1 MVRLGRWEFDL
12 RAQPPAKALPA
23 VSSSRHPIRRVDRFP
38 RRRLRGVTGGPR
50 QTFAP
55 RSLPRPATRI
65 GSTGTRV
72 LAVSRSSLNG
82 VDNDERVSDR
92 VIAFVALHK
101 PARRR
106 LRRPAGAN
114 AIVAVAPDLDDRRDS
129 DVAKG
134 LTRRTQPGGRMRSSA
149 TSAVD
154 VERPPTM
161 RCPCLGTRRTRT
173 IEHVTIQRNGR
184 LRSPTVSRLRALGR
198 IAPPVRRRRQAAPDR
213 PSER

>member
-1 MVRLGRWEFDL
+1 VGEHGPAWALGIRSA
-12 RAQPPAKALPA
+12 RPAAGKGPA
-23 VSSSRHPIRRVDRFP
+23 DRELVAAPNKGVDRFP
-38 RRRLRGVTGGPR
+38 RRRFRGVTGGPR

-129 DVAKG
+129 DVAIAIARGAPPPEVKAIARG
-134 LTRRTQPGGRMRSSA
+134 LW
-149 TSAVD
+149 
-154 VERPPTM
+154 RPT
-161 RCPCLGTRRTRT
+161 LD
-173 IEHVTIQRNGR
+173 QRFKAGWSRAAR
-184 LRSPTVSRLRALGR
+184 LLRAETSTL
-198 IAPPVRRRRQAAPDR
+198 PPDR
-213 PSER
+213 RVAELVR

>member
-1 MVRLGRWEFDL
+1 MKCGGRSYFCDALVSSDANVRVLGRRSEG
-12 RAQPPAKALPA
+12 RAIDAA
-23 VSSSRHPIRRVDRFP
+23 RRKYDRPVDF
-38 RRRLRGVTGGPR
+38 V
-50 QTFAP
+50 
-55 RSLPRPATRI
+55 
-65 GSTGTRV
+65 
-72 LAVSRSSLNG
+72 
-82 VDNDERVSDR
+82 R
-92 VIAFVALHK
+92 VIGNVALRK
-101 PARRR
+101 RARRHLQR
-106 LRRPAGAN
+106 AAGAN
-114 AIVAVAPDLDDRRDS
+114 AIVRPAPGRDDRRDS
-129 DVAKG
+129 DVAEG